1 MSNRSVIEQELA
13 TSIDKARKQ
22 VTILFTDIVD
32 SSRYWDQFGDIKGR
46 MMVDQHNRLVFPVIE
61 KFHGRVVKTIG
72 DGLMAEFRRPN
83 DALNA
88 AIGIQQILNKMRD
101 ADRSFHAKVR
111 IGLHTGVAIV
121 EKNDVYGDAVNV
133 AKRVESFGDA
143 NEIYLSASTADL
155 VSEKKHAFH
164 KKGSFIPK
172 GKREPMTVYRC
183 RWNEYRDLTRG
194 LKLNTDF
201 PLGSREKGDIVAYS
215 VIAILCFTVIFL
227 VYLRYILAASDSLVA
242 DLPGKIVFLNPWLI
256 FQEYSFLSSLACALF
271 LAMILILIWMRTIP
285 YMVLRIMKGI
295 AGFGLGFALIY
306 VPVSYFDI
314 GFGTDH
320 SQEIA
325 KTAQRFVR
333 VPYVIAEE
341 ILGTGL
347 PSKNIYTF
355 FEWDLMLPVAGDSAL
370 EHKIRHLLN
379 KNNIEPVEPAVA
391 GVWRKANLSM
401 HKPGAFHF
409 RLLDLCAICLGVMGF
424 LSGFLNFSIVP
435 R

>member
-1 MSNRSVIEQELA
+1 MPNQSIIEEELA
-13 TSIDKARKQ
+13 SSIDKARKQ

-32 SSRYWDQFGDIKGR
+32 SSRYWDRFGDIKGR
-46 MMVDQHNRLVFPVIE
+46 MMVDRHNRLVFPVIK

-111 IGLHTGVAIV
+111 IGLHTGIAIV

-133 AKRVESFGDA
+133 AKRVESFGSA
-143 NEIYLSASTADL
+143 NEIYLSENTAAL
-155 VSEKKHAFH
+155 VSERKHSFH

-172 GKREPMTVYRC
+172 GKREPITVYRC

-201 PLGSREKGDIVAYS
+201 PLDSREKGDIVAY
-215 VIAILCFTVIFL
+215 VAIGVLFCTVIFL
-227 VYLRYILAASDSLVA
+227 VYLRYLLAATDILNL
-242 DLPGKIVFLNPWLI
+242 DLSTQIVLLNPWLI
-256 FQEYSFLSSLACALF
+256 FQRYSFVTWFGVAAF
-271 LAMILILIWMRTIP
+271 LAMVLALMWMRTIP
-285 YMVLRIMKGI
+285 YLILRILKGT
-295 AGFGLGFALIY
+295 AGFGLGFALVY
-306 VPVSYFDI
+306 VPISYFNV
-314 GFGTDH
+314 GFGANY

-325 KTAQRFVR
+325 KTEQQYLR
-333 VPYVIAEE
+333 VPYSIADQVVDAS
-341 ILGTGL
+341 L
-347 PSKNIYTF
+347 PPKNIYAF
-355 FEWDLMLPVAGDSAL
+355 FEWDLIVPVASDSVL
-370 EHKIRHLLN
+370 EHKIRYQIH
-379 KNNIEPVEPAVA
+379 KDKIEVQDPVVA

-401 HKPGAFHF
+401 QKPGAFYF
-409 RLLDLCAICLGVMGF
+409 RLLDLCALCLGLMGF
-424 LSGFLNFSIVP
+424 ISGFLNFSIVP